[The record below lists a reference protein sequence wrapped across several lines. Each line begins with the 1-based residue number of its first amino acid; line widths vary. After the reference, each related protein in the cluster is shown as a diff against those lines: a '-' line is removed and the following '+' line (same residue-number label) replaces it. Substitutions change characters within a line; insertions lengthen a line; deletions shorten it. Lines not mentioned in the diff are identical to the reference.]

1 MKKGEK
7 VAKNEKEK
15 SAPAEKGEKV
25 AKSEKEKTAPAEKE
39 EKAAKSEKEKS
50 LNVALAEIEKK
61 FGKGAIMRLGDEKFL
76 GKVAA
81 IPTQAISLDI
91 ALGVGGIP
99 RGRITEIYG
108 PEGGGKT
115 TLALQ
120 IIANVQKQ
128 GGIAA
133 FVDAENAMD
142 PDYASKIG
150 VDIESLLISQP
161 DSGEQALQIIDT
173 LVRSGSIDIIVLDS
187 VAALVPK
194 AELEGQI
201 GDPTV
206 GLQARLMSQSLR
218 RLSSA
223 ISKSKAAAIFINQ
236 IREKINIGFGF
247 GPRETTPG
255 GRALKFYSSV
265 RIDIRRIG
273 SIKIGADVV
282 GARVKVKVAKNKV
295 APPFKVCE
303 FDIYF
308 GRGIIRESSILDVA
322 LTDGLIK
329 KTGNT
334 YFFGDEKL
342 GIGREETINVL
353 IKEQQVCDKIE
364 QEIRKKYFPKKE
376 TPKT

>member
-1 MKKGEK
+1 
-7 VAKNEKEK
+7 VSKNER
-15 SAPAEKGEKV
+15 
-25 AKSEKEKTAPAEKE
+25 
-39 EKAAKSEKEKS
+39 EKS
-50 LNVALAEIEKK
+50 LDVALAEIEKK
-61 FGKGAIMRLGDEKFL
+61 FGKGSIMRLGDEKFL
-76 GKVAA
+76 GKVTA

-91 ALGVGGIP
+91 ALGIGGIP

-120 IIANVQKQ
+120 ILANVQKQ
-128 GGIAA
+128 GGVAA

-142 PDYASKIG
+142 PDYAEKIG
-150 VDIESLLISQP
+150 VDIKALLVSQP

-173 LVRSGSIDIIVLDS
+173 LIRSGSVDIIVLDS

-194 AELEGQI
+194 AELEGNI

-223 ISKSKAAAIFINQ
+223 ISKSKTAAIFINQ

-273 SIKIGADVV
+273 SIKIGQDVV
-282 GARVKVKVAKNKV
+282 GARVKSKIAKNKV
-295 APPFKVCE
+295 APPFKICE

-322 LTDGLIK
+322 ITDGLIK

-334 YFFGDEKL
+334 YFFGDKKL
-342 GIGREETINVL
+342 GVGREDTVNVL
-353 IKEQQVCDKIE
+353 IKEKQITDKIE
-364 QEIRKKYFPKKE
+364 QQIRKKYFPKKE

>member
-1 MKKGEK
+1 MKKEDK
-7 VAKNEKEK
+7 VAKTEKEK
-15 SAPAEKGEKV
+15 KVPAEKGEKQV
-25 AKSEKEKTAPAEKE
+25 A
-39 EKAAKSEKEKS
+39 SEKEKS

-61 FGKGAIMRLGDEKFL
+61 FGKGSIMRMGDEKFL

-108 PEGGGKT
+108 PEGGGKS

-120 IIANVQKQ
+120 IIANVQKE
-128 GGIAA
+128 GGVAA
-133 FVDAENAMD
+133 YVDAENAMD
-142 PDYASKIG
+142 PDYASQIG
-150 VDIESLLISQP
+150 VDIKSLLVSQP

-173 LVRSGSIDIIVLDS
+173 LIRSGSIDIIVLDS

-223 ISKSKAAAIFINQ
+223 ISKSKTAAIFINQ

-265 RIDIRRIG
+265 RLDIRRIG
-273 SIKIGADVV
+273 SIKIGQDVV

-295 APPFKVCE
+295 APPFKVCQ

-322 LTDGLIK
+322 FADGLIK

-334 YFFGDEKL
+334 YFFGDKKL
-342 GIGREETINVL
+342 GVGREETINEL
-353 IKEQQVCDKIE
+353 IKEQALSGKIE